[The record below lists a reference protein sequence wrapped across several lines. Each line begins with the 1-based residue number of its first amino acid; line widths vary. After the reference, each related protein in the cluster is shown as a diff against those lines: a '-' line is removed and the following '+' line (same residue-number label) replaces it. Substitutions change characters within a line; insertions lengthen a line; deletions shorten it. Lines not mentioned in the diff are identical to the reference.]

1 MTETTD
7 PAPTTAVTADAAVA
21 QMVLLLDPID
31 PPPTA
36 PCKTNC
42 PPGGIGNPDVVATDA
57 DPVATNIVNA
67 VAFDAAVD
75 WFVITRSREYEVVE
89 TV

>member
-1 MTETTD
+1 
-7 PAPTTAVTADAAVA
+7 
-21 QMVLLLDPID
+21 MVLFDDPID

-36 PCKTNC
+36 PCKTSD
-42 PPGGIGNPDVVATDA
+42 PPGGIGNADVVATDA

-67 VAFDAAVD
+67 VAFDAGVD
-75 WFVITRSREYEVVE
+75 WFVITRSREYAVVE

>member
-1 MTETTD
+1 
-7 PAPTTAVTADAAVA
+7 
-21 QMVLLLDPID
+21 MVLFDDPID
-31 PPPTA
+31 PPTA
-36 PCKTNC
+36 PCKTSD
-42 PPGGIGNPDVVATDA
+42 PPGGIGNADVVATDA

-75 WFVITRSREYEVVE
+75 WFVITRSREYAVVE

>member
-21 QMVLLLDPID
+21 QMVLLDDPID

-36 PCKTNC
+36 PCNTSC
-42 PPGGIGNPDVVATDA
+42 PPGGIGNADVVDTDA

-67 VAFDAAVD
+67 VEFDAAVD
-75 WFVITRSREYEVVE
+75 WFMITRSREYAVVE